1 MLSQFELTG
10 RARTHVVQMNEPR
23 FAAHPDVV
31 DAFLTMRREALLVG
45 IDLSPYSSFR
55 DFEAQLGIWNDKFS
69 GKRPLYDAEGKAL
82 DFATLSEREI
92 VEHILHWSALP
103 GASRHHWGTEI
114 DVVDAAA
121 MRDGYRAQLLPE
133 EFHEGGV
140 FFPMHQW
147 LDANMARFG
156 FFRPYARYVGGV
168 FPEPWHLS
176 YAPIS
181 TQLITLITPQLLT
194 DTITSSAIL
203 GKAIVL
209 EIIPSIYE
217 NQVMKVVSP
226 DADAR

>member
-1 MLSQFELTG
+1 MLNELELTG

-23 FAAHPDVV
+23 FAAHPHVV
-31 DAFLTMRREALLVG
+31 DAFLAMRREALLVG

-55 DFEAQLGIWNDKFS
+55 DFDAQLSIWNDKFS
-69 GKRPLYDAEGKAL
+69 GKRPLYDADGKAL

-92 VEHILHWSALP
+92 VRHILHWSALP

-133 EFHEGGV
+133 EFREGGV
-140 FFPMHQW
+140 FFSMHQW
-147 LDANMARFG
+147 LDANIARFG
-156 FFRPYARYVGGV
+156 FFRPYARYLGGV

-181 TQLITLITPQLLT
+181 TQLIELISPQLLA
-194 DTITSSAIL
+194 DTITSSDIL
-203 GKAIVL
+203 GKAIAL
-209 EIIPSIYE
+209 EMIQSIYE
-217 NQVMKVVSP
+217 NQVMKISLP
-226 DADAR
+226 EEY